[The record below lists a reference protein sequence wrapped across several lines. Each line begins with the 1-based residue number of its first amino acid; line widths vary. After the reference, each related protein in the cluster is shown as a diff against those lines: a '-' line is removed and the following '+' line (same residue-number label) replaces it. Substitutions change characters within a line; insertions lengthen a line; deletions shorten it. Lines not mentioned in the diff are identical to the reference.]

1 MYVWSYAKKST
12 LYINSFW
19 RITWLIILDHS
30 AHAPVWLTT
39 LIWNEWVK
47 LLTLCLTK
55 CEKSTSYLNSFVRYC
70 TLNNP
75 AFWWA
80 RSFPGKTQQREFFQM
95 YGLQRKESRIFRTFF
110 MEYFY
115 KNEIPYFGT
124 FFAQI

>member
-1 MYVWSYAKKST
+1 MYVWSHAKKST

-19 RITWLIILDHS
+19 RIAWLTILDHS

-39 LIWNEWVK
+39 LTWNEWVK

-70 TLNNP
+70 ALNNP

-80 RSFPGKTQQREFFQM
+80 RSFPCKTQQRELFQM
-95 YGLQRKESRIFRTFF
+95 YGLQRKKSRIFRTFF

-115 KNEIPYFGT
+115 ENEIPYFGT